1 MKSFASKLWS
11 DYGILGLILLC
22 VALYG
27 IVMVFQYLSNKGA
40 FGLESNTS
48 MGSQYKGQPEG
59 AGSEPV
65 GAMSGGTLG
74 QIDSY
79 AAANG
84 LQSTAPTEGCNS
96 AGQLQDVNDLL
107 PQDTNNEWAQNNPVG
122 TGDFEGVNLLNA
134 GHHIGINT
142 IGQTLRNANLQ
153 LRPDIPNPQVPTG
166 PWNQSTIEPQEFV
179 RAPMDIGM

>member
-1 MKSFASKLWS
+1 MTSFATKLWS
-11 DYGILGLILLC
+11 DYGILGLLILG

-27 IVMVFQYLSNKGA
+27 IVMVFQYLSKKGA
-40 FGLESNTS
+40 FGLEPNTG
-48 MGSQYKGQPEG
+48 MGSQYMAQSEQVIN
-59 AGSEPV
+59 EPV

-84 LQSTAPTEGCNS
+84 LQSTLPTEGCS
-96 AGQLQDVNDLL
+96 GAGQLQDVNDLL

-122 TGDFEGVNLLNA
+122 TGDFEGINLLDA

-142 IGQTLRNANLQ
+142 IGQSLRNANLQ

-166 PWNQSTIEPQEFV
+166 PWNQSTIEPQSFV